1 MIKDDEIRYGV
12 SLLGK
17 SLETRSMIKFVI
29 SISEK
34 VEIFRVD
41 IERKPLHN

>member
-1 MIKDDEIRYGV
+1 MVFNYWE
-12 SLLGK
+12 
-17 SLETRSMIKFVI
+17 LETRSMIKFVM